1 MAQAGQEGGAA
12 EGTALKRALTT
23 PLLYFF
29 ILGDVLGA
37 GVYVLVGQVAAD
49 AGGAVWVPLV
59 VALLLALLT
68 AASYAELATKYPRA
82 GGASHYATRAFGP
95 FAGFVAGFCMLAA
108 GIVSVAALARGFGG
122 DYLSAFVTL
131 PVGLVAV
138 VFLALLAL
146 VNARGIKESTRANVV
161 ATVVEVGGL
170 AVIVVLGA
178 WLLLR
183 GDGDVGRLTQ
193 LGTPEKGAAA
203 AVLSGSVL
211 AYYSFVGFETS
222 VNVAEE
228 TRDPRRSYP
237 RALFGAL
244 ATAGAV
250 YVLVGLAASAAVP
263 TDRLAGSSGPLLE
276 VVHEAGGVPPRLFSA
291 IALVAV
297 ANGALLTGIMSSRLG
312 LRHGEGR
319 AAARGADQGAA
330 GPTYAV
336 GRDRGHHA
344 AGDAP
349 RAHRQRRHP
358 GVHPGPPA
366 AGRLPHGQH
375 GGAGTAPGPGRDRPL
390 PGPDGTA
397 GAGHR
402 LVPRPRD
409 ADRGPGVAARAGDRS
424 GGHGAG
430 RTHRDTAHR
439 TDGPGPAG
447 RRLRGQAKTRVE
459 TRPPSSRSGVPL
471 DAWIETVVEGTRAAL
486 WREAPVGG
494 SGVIRHEHLRLGD
507 TFSDHEAEAEADERE
522 GGGPG
527 S

>member
-1 MAQAGQEGGAA
+1 MARRTGNTASVQARTQGGTQQGA
-12 EGTALKRALTT
+12 GLKRALTT

-49 AGGAVWVPLV
+49 AGGAVWVPLA

-122 DYLSAFVTL
+122 DYLAAFVTL

-138 VFLALLAL
+138 LFLALLAL

-263 TDRLAGSSGPLLE
+263 TARLAGSSGPLLE
-276 VVHEAGGVPPRLFSA
+276 VVEEAGGVPTRLFSA

-297 ANGALLTGIMSSRLG
+297 ANGALLTGIMSSRLAYGMAKDG
-312 LRHGEGR
+312 LLPAPLARVLPGRRTPWAAIAVTTLLAMLLALTGSVATLASTLVLLLLVVFLMVNTAVLVLRRDPGENDHFRAPTVLPVLGIASCVLLATQVEAEVWLRGLTIIAVGVVLGALTAVRRAGR
-319 AAARGADQGAA
+319 A
-330 GPTYAV
+330 
-336 GRDRGHHA
+336 
-344 AGDAP
+344 
-349 RAHRQRRHP
+349 RQD
-358 GVHPGPPA
+358 V
-366 AGRLPHGQH
+366 
-375 GGAGTAPGPGRDRPL
+375 
-390 PGPDGTA
+390 
-397 GAGHR
+397 
-402 LVPRPRD
+402 RD
-409 ADRGPGVAARAGDRS
+409 AG
-424 GGHGAG
+424 
-430 RTHRDTAHR
+430 
-439 TDGPGPAG
+439 
-447 RRLRGQAKTRVE
+447 
-459 TRPPSSRSGVPL
+459 
-471 DAWIETVVEGTRAAL
+471 
-486 WREAPVGG
+486 
-494 SGVIRHEHLRLGD
+494 
-507 TFSDHEAEAEADERE
+507 
-522 GGGPG
+522 
-527 S
+527 

>member
-1 MAQAGQEGGAA
+1 MGHEAGTRARGAA
-12 EGTALKRALTT
+12 QEPKALKRALTT

-131 PVGLVAV
+131 PVALVAV

-170 AVIVVLGA
+170 AVVVVLGA

-183 GDGDVGRLTQ
+183 GDGDLGRLTD

-228 TRDPRRSYP
+228 TRNPRRSYP

-263 TDRLAGSSGPLLE
+263 TAQLAGSSGPLLE
-276 VVHEAGGVPPRLFSA
+276 VVKEAGGVPPKLFSA
-291 IALVAV
+291 VALVAV
-297 ANGALLTGIMSSRLG
+297 ANGALLTGIMSSRLAYGMAKDG
-312 LRHGEGR
+312 LLPGVLTKVLPGRRTPWAAIAVTTGLAMLLALTGSVATLASTLVLLLLVVFLMVNTAVLVLRRDPGEGDHFRTPVVLPVLGIASCVLLATQIEAAVWLRGLAIVAAGAVLAAISVARRSRRTNEGEGR
-319 AAARGADQGAA
+319 RAD
-330 GPTYAV
+330 V
-336 GRDRGHHA
+336 
-344 AGDAP
+344 DAP
-349 RAHRQRRHP
+349 RP
-358 GVHPGPPA
+358 G
-366 AGRLPHGQH
+366 
-375 GGAGTAPGPGRDRPL
+375 
-390 PGPDGTA
+390 
-397 GAGHR
+397 
-402 LVPRPRD
+402 
-409 ADRGPGVAARAGDRS
+409 
-424 GGHGAG
+424 
-430 RTHRDTAHR
+430 
-439 TDGPGPAG
+439 
-447 RRLRGQAKTRVE
+447 
-459 TRPPSSRSGVPL
+459 
-471 DAWIETVVEGTRAAL
+471 
-486 WREAPVGG
+486 
-494 SGVIRHEHLRLGD
+494 
-507 TFSDHEAEAEADERE
+507 
-522 GGGPG
+522 
-527 S
+527 

>member
-1 MAQAGQEGGAA
+1 MARRVGDRAGTRTRAQGTGQEP
-12 EGTALKRALTT
+12 TALDRALTT

-122 DYLSAFVTL
+122 DYLSAFVAL

-138 VFLALLAL
+138 VFLGLLAL

-170 AVIVVLGA
+170 AVVVVLGA

-183 GDGDVGRLTQ
+183 GDGDLGRLAE

-263 TDRLAGSSGPLLE
+263 TAQLAGSSGPLLE
-276 VVHEAGGVPPRLFSA
+276 VVKEAGGVPPKLFSA

-297 ANGALLTGIMSSRLG
+297 ANGALLTGIMSSRLAYGMAKDG
-312 LRHGEGR
+312 LLPGTLTKVLPGRRTPWAAIAVTTGLAMLLALTGSVATLASTLVLLLLVVFLMVNTAVLVLRREPGKAGHFRTPVVLPVLGIASCVLLATQIEAAVWLRGLAIVAVGTVLAAISVARRSRRAGEE
-319 AAARGADQGAA
+319 AADRGADE
-330 GPTYAV
+330 
-336 GRDRGHHA
+336 
-344 AGDAP
+344 DAP
-349 RAHRQRRHP
+349 QP
-358 GVHPGPPA
+358 G
-366 AGRLPHGQH
+366 
-375 GGAGTAPGPGRDRPL
+375 
-390 PGPDGTA
+390 
-397 GAGHR
+397 
-402 LVPRPRD
+402 
-409 ADRGPGVAARAGDRS
+409 
-424 GGHGAG
+424 
-430 RTHRDTAHR
+430 
-439 TDGPGPAG
+439 
-447 RRLRGQAKTRVE
+447 
-459 TRPPSSRSGVPL
+459 
-471 DAWIETVVEGTRAAL
+471 
-486 WREAPVGG
+486 
-494 SGVIRHEHLRLGD
+494 
-507 TFSDHEAEAEADERE
+507 
-522 GGGPG
+522 
-527 S
+527 

>member
-1 MAQAGQEGGAA
+1 MGHEAGTRARGAA
-12 EGTALKRALTT
+12 QEPKALKRALTT

-131 PVGLVAV
+131 PVALVAV

-146 VNARGIKESTRANVV
+146 VNVRGIKESTRANVV

-170 AVIVVLGA
+170 AVVVVLGA

-183 GDGDVGRLTQ
+183 GDGDLGRLTD

-228 TRDPRRSYP
+228 TRNPRRSYP

-263 TDRLAGSSGPLLE
+263 TAQLAGSSGPLLE
-276 VVHEAGGVPPRLFSA
+276 VVKEAGGVPPKLFSA
-291 IALVAV
+291 VALVAV
-297 ANGALLTGIMSSRLG
+297 ANGALLTGIMSSRLAYGMAKDG
-312 LRHGEGR
+312 LLPGVLTKVLPGRRTPWAAIAVTTGLAMLLALTGSVATLASTLVLLLLVVFLMVNTAVLVLRRDPGEGDHFRTPGVLPVLGIASCVLLATQIEAAVWLRGLAIVAAGVVLAAISVARRSRRTNEGEGR
-319 AAARGADQGAA
+319 RAD
-330 GPTYAV
+330 V
-336 GRDRGHHA
+336 
-344 AGDAP
+344 DAS
-349 RAHRQRRHP
+349 RP
-358 GVHPGPPA
+358 G
-366 AGRLPHGQH
+366 
-375 GGAGTAPGPGRDRPL
+375 
-390 PGPDGTA
+390 
-397 GAGHR
+397 
-402 LVPRPRD
+402 
-409 ADRGPGVAARAGDRS
+409 
-424 GGHGAG
+424 
-430 RTHRDTAHR
+430 
-439 TDGPGPAG
+439 
-447 RRLRGQAKTRVE
+447 
-459 TRPPSSRSGVPL
+459 
-471 DAWIETVVEGTRAAL
+471 
-486 WREAPVGG
+486 
-494 SGVIRHEHLRLGD
+494 
-507 TFSDHEAEAEADERE
+507 
-522 GGGPG
+522 
-527 S
+527 

>member
-1 MAQAGQEGGAA
+1 MARLGKQRPADAQDSP
-12 EGTALKRALTT
+12 ALKRTLTT

-59 VALLLALLT
+59 AALLLAMLT

-82 GGASHYATRAFGP
+82 GGASHYTTRAFGP

-138 VFLALLAL
+138 LFLALLAL
-146 VNARGIKESTRANVV
+146 VNARGIKESTRANVA

-170 AVIVVLGA
+170 LVIVALGV

-183 GDGDVGRLTQ
+183 GDGDLGRLGQ

-250 YVLVGLAASAAVP
+250 YVLVGLAASVAVP
-263 TDRLAGSSGPLLE
+263 TARLAESSGPLLE
-276 VVHEAGGVPPRLFSA
+276 VVEAAGGVPTRLFSA

-297 ANGALLTGIMSSRLG
+297 ANGALLTGIMSSRLAYGMARDG
-312 LRHGEGR
+312 LLPAALAKVLPGRRTPWAAIAVTTLLSMLLALTGSVATLASTLVLLLLVVFLMVNTAVLVLRRDPGEADHFR
-319 AAARGADQGAA
+319 APTVLPVLGALSCVALATQIEAEVWLRGLLVVAVGTVLAALATARRSAKGAD
-330 GPTYAV
+330 
-336 GRDRGHHA
+336 R
-344 AGDAP
+344 
-349 RAHRQRRHP
+349 
-358 GVHPGPPA
+358 
-366 AGRLPHGQH
+366 AGRG
-375 GGAGTAPGPGRDRPL
+375 
-390 PGPDGTA
+390 
-397 GAGHR
+397 
-402 LVPRPRD
+402 
-409 ADRGPGVAARAGDRS
+409 
-424 GGHGAG
+424 
-430 RTHRDTAHR
+430 
-439 TDGPGPAG
+439 
-447 RRLRGQAKTRVE
+447 
-459 TRPPSSRSGVPL
+459 
-471 DAWIETVVEGTRAAL
+471 
-486 WREAPVGG
+486 
-494 SGVIRHEHLRLGD
+494 
-507 TFSDHEAEAEADERE
+507 
-522 GGGPG
+522 
-527 S
+527 

>member
-1 MAQAGQEGGAA
+1 MARLETRPPADTPGSP
-12 EGTALKRALTT
+12 ALKRALTT

-49 AGGAVWVPLV
+49 AGGAVWVPLA
-59 VALLLALLT
+59 VALLLAMLT

-122 DYLSAFVTL
+122 DYLSEFVTL

-138 VFLALLAL
+138 LFLAVLAL
-146 VNARGIKESTRANVV
+146 VNARGIKESTRANVA

-170 AVIVVLGA
+170 LVIVALGG

-183 GDGDVGRLTQ
+183 GDGDVGRLGQ

-250 YVLVGLAASAAVP
+250 YVLVGVAASVAVP
-263 TDRLAGSSGPLLE
+263 TARLAGSSGPLLE
-276 VVHEAGGVPPRLFSA
+276 VVEEAGGVSTRLFSA

-297 ANGALLTGIMSSRLG
+297 ANGALLTGIMSSRLAYGMAKDG
-312 LRHGEGR
+312 LLPAALTKVLPGRRTPWAAIAVTTLLSMLLALTGSVATLASTLVLLLLVVFLMVNTAVLVLRRDDRGEADHFRAPTVLPVLGAASCVALATQIEAEVWLRGLLVVAVGTVLAALAAVRRGGR
-319 AAARGADQGAA
+319 AR
-330 GPTYAV
+330 
-336 GRDRGHHA
+336 
-344 AGDAP
+344 
-349 RAHRQRRHP
+349 
-358 GVHPGPPA
+358 
-366 AGRLPHGQH
+366 
-375 GGAGTAPGPGRDRPL
+375 
-390 PGPDGTA
+390 
-397 GAGHR
+397 
-402 LVPRPRD
+402 
-409 ADRGPGVAARAGDRS
+409 
-424 GGHGAG
+424 
-430 RTHRDTAHR
+430 
-439 TDGPGPAG
+439 
-447 RRLRGQAKTRVE
+447 
-459 TRPPSSRSGVPL
+459 
-471 DAWIETVVEGTRAAL
+471 
-486 WREAPVGG
+486 
-494 SGVIRHEHLRLGD
+494 
-507 TFSDHEAEAEADERE
+507 
-522 GGGPG
+522 GGGRE
-527 S
+527 

>member
-1 MAQAGQEGGAA
+1 MANLGKHVSADVPGP
-12 EGTALKRALTT
+12 ALERALTT

-95 FAGFVAGFCMLAA
+95 FAGSVAGFCMLAA

-131 PVGLVAV
+131 PVGAVAV
-138 VFLALLAL
+138 LFLAALAL
-146 VNARGIKESTRANVV
+146 VNARGIRESTRANAV
-161 ATVVEVGGL
+161 ATLVEVGGL
-170 AVIVVLGA
+170 AVIVVLGG

-183 GDGDVGRLTQ
+183 GDGDPGRLVR

-250 YVLVGLAASAAVP
+250 YVLVGIAASAAVP
-263 TDRLAGSSGPLLE
+263 TSRLAGSSGPLLE
-276 VVHEAGGVPPRLFSA
+276 VVKAAGGVPTRLFSA
-291 IALVAV
+291 VALVAV
-297 ANGALLTGIMSSRLG
+297 ANGALLTGIMSSRLAYGMARDG
-312 LRHGEGR
+312 LLPAVLAKVLPGR
-319 AAARGADQGAA
+319 RTPWAAIAVTTLPAMALALTGGVATLASTLVLLLLVVFFMVNTAVLVLRRDPGGADHFRTPAVLPVLGAASCVALATQIEAEVWLRGLVVVAAGAALAALAAVRRTSRGAGEEDPHGAA
-330 GPTYAV
+330 S
-336 GRDRGHHA
+336 
-344 AGDAP
+344 P
-349 RAHRQRRHP
+349 RE
-358 GVHPGPPA
+358 
-366 AGRLPHGQH
+366 
-375 GGAGTAPGPGRDRPL
+375 
-390 PGPDGTA
+390 
-397 GAGHR
+397 
-402 LVPRPRD
+402 
-409 ADRGPGVAARAGDRS
+409 S
-424 GGHGAG
+424 GG
-430 RTHRDTAHR
+430 R
-439 TDGPGPAG
+439 
-447 RRLRGQAKTRVE
+447 
-459 TRPPSSRSGVPL
+459 
-471 DAWIETVVEGTRAAL
+471 
-486 WREAPVGG
+486 
-494 SGVIRHEHLRLGD
+494 
-507 TFSDHEAEAEADERE
+507 
-522 GGGPG
+522 
-527 S
+527 

>member
-1 MAQAGQEGGAA
+1 MARRVGNEASAESVEQGGGQ

-37 GVYVLVGQVAAD
+37 GVYVLIGQVAAD

-82 GGASHYATRAFGP
+82 GGASHYTTRAFGP
-95 FAGFVAGFCMLAA
+95 FAGFIAGFCMLAA
-108 GIVSVAALARGFGG
+108 GVVSVAALARGFGG
-122 DYLSAFVTL
+122 GYLSVFVTL

-138 VFLALLAL
+138 LFLALLAL

-161 ATVVEVGGL
+161 ATVIEVGGL
-170 AVIVVLGA
+170 VVIVALGA

-183 GDGDVGRLTQ
+183 GDGDPGRLMQ

-250 YVLVGLAASAAVP
+250 YVLVGIAASAAVP
-263 TDRLAGSSGPLLE
+263 TARLAGSSGPLLE
-276 VVHEAGGVPPRLFSA
+276 VVEEAGAVPSRLFSA

-297 ANGALLTGIMSSRLG
+297 ANGALLTGIMSSRLAYGMAKDG
-312 LRHGEGR
+312 LLPTALTKVLPRRRTPWASIAVTTLLAMLLALTGSVATLASTLVLLLLLVFLMVNTAVLVLRRDPGEADHFRTPTVLPVLGI
-319 AAARGADQGAA
+319 ASCVVLATQIEAQVWLRGLAIV
-330 GPTYAV
+330 AV
-336 GRDRGHHA
+336 GA
-344 AGDAP
+344 
-349 RAHRQRRHP
+349 
-358 GVHPGPPA
+358 V
-366 AGRLPHGQH
+366 L
-375 GGAGTAPGPGRDRPL
+375 GAL
-390 PGPDGTA
+390 
-397 GAGHR
+397 
-402 LVPRPRD
+402 
-409 ADRGPGVAARAGDRS
+409 
-424 GGHGAG
+424 
-430 RTHRDTAHR
+430 
-439 TDGPGPAG
+439 
-447 RRLRGQAKTRVE
+447 
-459 TRPPSSRSGVPL
+459 
-471 DAWIETVVEGTRAAL
+471 TVVQRN
-486 WREAPVGG
+486 R
-494 SGVIRHEHLRLGD
+494 R
-507 TFSDHEAEAEADERE
+507 DERE
-522 GGGPG
+522 GGWAR
-527 S
+527 